1 MSVFDSILRDLR
13 ERRLWPVALV
23 LLAALVAVPVMLSKP
38 GQAAAP
44 PAAPTPPSATA
55 SAASALPA
63 VSVTTVPR
71 PSRLNGQARD
81 PFAQQ
86 QATAAA
92 AKTAA
97 TTPGATT
104 PTTTSTT
111 GTTPTN
117 TGASATGGTSGTGAP
132 NSSGPGSGSTT
143 PKFPTVPSKPA
154 PPALTATQSYHVTVA
169 ITNAV
174 GGLDTI
180 DPLQRLSGLPSDQ
193 LPLLI
198 ELGVLKGGHRALFV
212 VQPGTV
218 VSGPGA
224 CSPGP
229 IDCQIL
235 SLAQD
240 QIETLSTQSS
250 TGSVQAAQF
259 AVTAIKAHDEGS
271 AAAANKARRSESSV
285 GRRLLANSTPSAL
298 SLFQYEPSLGAVVD
312 LRNLT
317 VGGS

>member
-1 MSVFDSILRDLR
+1 MSVLDSILRDLR

-23 LLAALVAVPVMLSKP
+23 LLAALVVVPVVLSKP
-38 GQAAAP
+38 GQAAPAP
-44 PAAPTPPSATA
+44 PAPNSPSATS
-55 SAASALPA
+55 SAATALPA
-63 VSVTTVPR
+63 VSVSTAAR
-71 PSRLNGQARD
+71 QSRLSGHARD

-86 QATAAA
+86 RARAAA
-92 AKTAA
+92 AAAGGPIQAAA
-97 TTPGATT
+97 TPATSSNTATP
-104 PTTTSTT
+104 PTST
-111 GTTPTN
+111 GT
-117 TGASATGGTSGTGAP
+117 SATGGTSGTGATSP
-132 NSSGPGSGSTT
+132 SGAGSGSTT

-154 PPALTATQSYHVTVA
+154 PAALTATQSYHVTVA

-174 GGLDTI
+174 GGLDTL
-180 DPLQRLSGLPSDQ
+180 DPLPRLSGLPSDR
-193 LPLLI
+193 LPLVI

-218 VSGPGA
+218 VSGPGT

-250 TGSVQAAQF
+250 TGPVQAAQF
-259 AVTAIKAHDEGS
+259 AVTAIKAHEEGS
-271 AAAANKARRSESSV
+271 AAAANKARRSESAA
-285 GRRLLANSTPSAL
+285 GRRLLSVSTSSAL